1 MQSRFYEAGGRIISP
16 EEARELTKEQW
27 LKMPPHQP
35 IWSGFID
42 GGGCRILTGRVMGPC
57 PEDLR
62 LTPWVHHGYPEPKD
76 AKDDRDDIASERK
89 RVKTSGA
96 YSGGEATS
104 GDTVSVSNTDRNDI
118 ASERKRVKTSGAYS
132 GGEATSGITVSVSN
146 TDREDID
153 FVDAG
158 RHLTPKC
165 VKLGG
170 PKRTST
176 VFTHQE
182 MTLCSVHNCYEHL
195 CPTVDLMCDEA
206 QISEAQVD
214 AFGSEYSCR
223 DDIILVDASHQSAPI
238 CVKLGGMGRMQSVF
252 KQDEMVVCAFHN
264 CYDHMCPPVKLMCD
278 EAPSAEVHIV
288 AFGRVIKY

>member
-1 MQSRFYEAGGRIISP
+1 MFIIPLKNQLIININPDKLRQTQSISQKMQSRFYEAGGRIISP

-76 AKDDRDDIASERK
+76 AKDDRD
-89 RVKTSGA
+89 
-96 YSGGEATS
+96 
-104 GDTVSVSNTDRNDI
+104 DI